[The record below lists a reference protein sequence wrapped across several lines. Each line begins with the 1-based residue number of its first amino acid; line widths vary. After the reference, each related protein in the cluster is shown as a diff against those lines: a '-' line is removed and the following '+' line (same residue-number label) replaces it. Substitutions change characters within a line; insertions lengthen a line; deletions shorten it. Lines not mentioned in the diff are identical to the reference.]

1 MNRRECWKVTVE
13 TYYRTLAGRHQSKG
27 RILALS
33 LALLSIVAVHPASA
47 QSLGQSFCQSDMADT
62 IRNGF
67 IVLQFGG
74 PLVGGFLALG
84 ATVAIPTIRRA
95 DIKKELKTIRNQGFI
110 WGVIVAPLATPILQF
125 VLNNVVAGG
134 ASCSF

>member
-1 MNRRECWKVTVE
+1 
-13 TYYRTLAGRHQSKG
+13 
-27 RILALS
+27 
-33 LALLSIVAVHPASA
+33 
-47 QSLGQSFCQSDMADT
+47 MADT
-62 IRNGF
+62 VRNGF
-67 IVLQFGG
+67 TVIQFGG

-84 ATVAIPTIRRA
+84 ATVATPAVRRA

-125 VLNNVVAGG
+125 VLNSVVAGG